1 MRRRRKFLPILVIA
15 LVAQILAPI
24 AACWAASAAAGDPL
38 QSIEICHTKAL
49 SGVGQGNEVG
59 DQTGDHQKTDS
70 ACSLCCVAQATASL
84 DAPQTALT
92 RIHRNW
98 ERVAWCDKA
107 PRVSGCRSGS
117 NAQAR
122 APPSL
127 T

>member
-1 MRRRRKFLPILVIA
+1 MRRRQQFLPILVIA
-15 LVAQILAPI
+15 LMAQILAPI
-24 AACWAASAAAGDPL
+24 AACWAASAAAADPL
-38 QSIEICHTKAL
+38 QSIEICHTKVL
-49 SGVGQGNEVG
+49 SGVGQGDEIG
-59 DQTGDHQKTDS
+59 GQTGDHQKSDS

-92 RIHRNW
+92 RTDRHW
-98 ERVAWCDKA
+98 QRVAWSDKA
-107 PRVSGCRSGS
+107 PRVSRCRSGS